1 MTKGLHLRTEK
12 RLRGDNG
19 AVLILAMAFLLAASV
34 VGVSL
39 LTWTGTSILSDQHNA
54 QASALQNATGAAVQ
68 AEMENLRYNYQ
79 VTAKFPLDPITNSWD
94 CTPSGSNLLAVGGQ
108 VVIIACRISFQ
119 ADGRVIDFSAC
130 KATYKST
137 ALADCITYPF
147 LSAQVKFYDVSLS
160 GIAGCT
166 GPSNAWSCGTG
177 LTINRWQFVS

>member
-1 MTKGLHLRTEK
+1 MRRQRLRTQK

-19 AVLILAMAFLLAASV
+19 AVLIMAMAFLLAASV

-39 LTWTGTSILSDQHNA
+39 LTWTETSILSDQHNA
-54 QASALQNATGAAVQ
+54 QAAALQNATGAAVQ
-68 AEMENLRYNYQ
+68 AEMEALRYNYQ
-79 VTAKFPLDPITNSWD
+79 VVAKFPLDPITNSWD
-94 CTPSGSNLLAVGGQ
+94 CTPKGNNLPAVGGQ

-119 ADGRVIDFSAC
+119 SDGRVIDFSAC

-147 LSAQVKFYDVSLS
+147 LSAQVKFYDVSLTS
-160 GIAGCT
+160 VLGCT